1 MRYPSS
7 SYLLMM
13 LFFFSFLKK
22 FRLLETLWKLT
33 AVIGLSWP
41 CYSGVHG
48 VRRPVCCNDA

>member
-13 LFFFSFLKK
+13 LFLFFLHKV
-22 FRLLETLWKLT
+22 RLLETIWKLT

-41 CYSGVHG
+41 CYSGVWSEA
-48 VRRPVCCNDA
+48 PCML